1 MTTTSE
7 DPKRWSEA
15 RTARL
20 IAMVVSGAV
29 VVADLWLLVV
39 YLRSAGSLPGGWR
52 AYWYIPVGIAGI
64 MLFALARFRR
74 HWRAFKEGEPA
85 DPADAA

>member
-1 MTTTSE
+1 MTNSSQ

-29 VVADLWLLVV
+29 VVADLWLLLV
-39 YLRSAGSLPGGWR
+39 YLRAARSLPGGWR
-52 AYWYIPVGIAGI
+52 AYWYIPFGIAGI
-64 MLFALARFRR
+64 MVFALMRFRR
-74 HWRAFKEGEPA
+74 HWRAFKAEEPT
-85 DPADAA
+85 DPS